1 MTTPQEKAAAARK
14 AAEEAA
20 RIAAEAAAAAEAAEA
35 EAAAAE
41 SGGAAAESGESAA
54 ESVGNTIE
62 SGAPAA
68 ESGAGAAEAGQAP
81 AGSDGAAGAA
91 GGGAVSSSGAA
102 ESAGESSGAP
112 SESGAAPGRSADAQG
127 ADGGSSAAQEIAA
140 GYAVEGAA
148 LELGTVIVDG
158 TVDPTARVR
167 IPLRTMNRHG
177 LVAGATGTGKTK
189 TLQGIAEQLSRAG
202 VPVVLADVKGDLSGL
217 SRPGEQ
223 NEKLAQRAVETAATD
238 WAPTGFPTEFV
249 SLGTGGLGVPIRATI
264 TSFGPILLSKVLGLN
279 ETQESTLGLIFH
291 WADKQGLGLLDLK
304 DLRAVIQH
312 LTSPEG
318 KADLQGIGGVSA
330 STAGVILRA
339 LVNLEADGGDTFFG
353 EPELDPAD
361 LLRTEG
367 DQGVITLF
375 ELGAQAARPAM
386 FSTFLMWVLADLFQ
400 TLPEVGD
407 VDKPELVFIF
417 DEAHLLFADASKA
430 FLDQVEQT
438 VKLIRS
444 KGVGVFFC
452 TQLPTDIPNAVL
464 SQLGARV
471 QHALRAFTP
480 DDQKALSKTVRTYP
494 KTDTYDLEQALTS
507 LGIGEAIVTV
517 LSERGAPTPV
527 AWTRIQPPRSLMDTI
542 GADAIKSRALASA
555 LHGKYGQTVD
565 RESAYEMLAANVAAA
580 EPEVEP
586 QPVPGRSPSAE
597 EDSAAER
604 IMKNPAVKS
613 FLRSAATVAGREIT
627 RTLFGTRKRR

>member
-1 MTTPQEKAAAARK
+1 MTSPQEKAAAARK

-20 RIAAEAAAAAEAAEA
+20 RVAAEAAAAAEAAEA

-41 SGGAAAESGESAA
+41 PGGSGGATAESDTATAGSDSGGGASGEAAGSAA
-54 ESVGNTIE
+54 EPGTTVVD
-62 SGAPAA
+62 SGGTAT
-68 ESGAGAAEAGQAP
+68 S
-81 AGSDGAAGAA
+81 
-91 GGGAVSSSGAA
+91 
-102 ESAGESSGAP
+102 
-112 SESGAAPGRSADAQG
+112 
-127 ADGGSSAAQEIAA
+127 GGSPAAQEIAA